1 MSGGLNSRLA
11 RLEGR
16 WAPPSADLVDRVLEL
31 LERVE
36 TGAPGSTAGAVREA
50 GLAGRLP
57 SVVAESEAH
66 AAIHAA
72 GAPCVQCNPFA
83 DPVKG
88 A

>member
-1 MSGGLNSRLA
+1 MSGSLNSRLA

-16 WAPPSADLVDRVLEL
+16 WAPSSAARVDRVMEL

-36 TGAPGSTAGAVREA
+36 TGAPGSTAEVIREA

-66 AAIHAA
+66 AATHAA
-72 GAPCVQCNPFA
+72 GAPCVQCDPFA